1 MRMNHVSK
9 MSRVSGSAKRATNVS
24 LNAELIVQAKELGIN
39 ISQACE
45 AGLEQSIR
53 AITAEAWL
61 EANREAL
68 ASSNAY
74 VEQNGLP
81 LAKHRQF

>member
-1 MRMNHVSK
+1 MNHAPK
-9 MSRVSGSAKRATNVS
+9 MSRISGATKRATNVS
-24 LNAELIVQAKELGIN
+24 LNAELIVKAKELGIN

-53 AITAEAWL
+53 ATTAAAWL
-61 EANREAL
+61 AANRDAL
-68 ASSNAY
+68 ESSNDF

-81 LAKHRQF
+81 LTRHRQF

>member
-1 MRMNHVSK
+1 MNHSPR
-9 MSRVSGSAKRATNVS
+9 MSRVSGAMKRATNVS

-53 AITAEAWL
+53 ATTAEAWL
-61 EANREAL
+61 AANRDAL
-68 ASSNAY
+68 ESSNDFVA
-74 VEQNGLP
+74 QNGLP
-81 LAKHRQF
+81 LARHRQF